1 MPGSKERLSA
11 EELRYYAKESYP
23 GILVKT
29 NKPYSKGAAFID
41 PDTGEVLIED
51 ESNYKLLD
59 KVTAPGFEFRRTK
72 NRPLNRP
79 LKLFDVEPK
88 ILLKTYAEKMFSR
101 GLCYIIEAMEI
112 SGLKNPRFVIGE
124 DGFPK
129 AIKVGNFEYDIYGMR
144 KRGQLE

>member
-1 MPGSKERLSA
+1 MPGSKERWSA
-11 EELRYYAKESYP
+11 KELRRYAKEEYP

-41 PDTGEVLIED
+41 PDTGEVLLEGQ
-51 ESNYKLLD
+51 SNYKLVE
-59 KVTAPGFEFRRTK
+59 KVTAPGFELLWTK
-72 NRPLNRP
+72 NRP

-88 ILLKTYAEKMFSR
+88 ILPKNYAEKMFSR

-112 SGLKNPRFVIGE
+112 SGLKNPSFVIGE
-124 DGFPK
+124 DRFPE

>member
-1 MPGSKERLSA
+1 MPGSKECWSA
-11 EELRYYAKESYP
+11 EELRRYAKEKYP

-41 PDTGEVLIED
+41 PDTGEVLLEGK
-51 ESNYKLLD
+51 SNYDLVE
-59 KVTAPGFEFRRTK
+59 KVTAPDFETLWAK
-72 NRPLNRP
+72 NQSP
-79 LKLFDVEPK
+79 KLFDVEPGIRRK
-88 ILLKTYAEKMFSR
+88 NYAEKMFSR

-124 DGFPK
+124 DGFPE

-144 KRGQLE
+144 KREQLE

>member
-11 EELRYYAKESYP
+11 EELRRYAKEEYP

-41 PDTGEVLIED
+41 PDTGEVLLEGK
-51 ESNYKLLD
+51 SNYNLME
-59 KVTAPGFEFRRTK
+59 KVTAPGFELLWTK
-72 NRPLNRP
+72 NRPP
-79 LKLFDVEPK
+79 KLFDVEPK
-88 ILLKTYAEKMFSR
+88 ILLKNYAEKMFSR

-112 SGLKNPRFVIGE
+112 LGLKNPRFVIGE
-124 DGFPK
+124 DGFPE

-144 KRGQLE
+144 KREQLE

>member
-11 EELRYYAKESYP
+11 EELRRYAKEEYP

-41 PDTGEVLIED
+41 PDTGEVLLEG
-51 ESNYKLLD
+51 ESNYKLMD
-59 KVTAPGFEFRRTK
+59 KVTAPGFETSWAK
-72 NRPLNRP
+72 NQPP
-79 LKLFDVEPK
+79 KLFDVKPK
-88 ILLKTYAEKMFSR
+88 ILLKNYAEKMFSR

-112 SGLKNPRFVIGE
+112 SGLKNPRFVIGK
-124 DGFPK
+124 DGFPE

>member
-1 MPGSKERLSA
+1 MPGSKECWSA
-11 EELRYYAKESYP
+11 EELRRYAKEEYP

-41 PDTGEVLIED
+41 PDTGEVLLEG
-51 ESNYKLLD
+51 ESNYKLME
-59 KVTAPGFEFRRTK
+59 KVTAPDLETPWAK
-72 NRPLNRP
+72 NQPP
-79 LKLFDVEPK
+79 KLFDVEPK
-88 ILLKTYAEKMFSR
+88 ILLKNYAEKMFSR

-124 DGFPK
+124 DGFPE
-129 AIKVGNFEYDIYGMR
+129 AIKVGNFEYDKYGMR

>member
-41 PDTGEVLIED
+41 PDTGKVLLEGD
-51 ESNYKLLD
+51 SNFKLLD
-59 KVTAPGFEFRRTK
+59 KVTAPDLETPWAK
-72 NRPLNRP
+72 NQPP
-79 LKLFDVEPK
+79 KLFDVEPK

-112 SGLKNPRFVIGE
+112 SGLKNPRFVIGK